1 MDKRPLPLSPNAVQ
15 KRGRPLVP
23 PRDADLVPKSRPRKT
38 TYFFQ
43 TTNTL
48 TGSGPERAQNG
59 PTPSKTTLRQ
69 APTDIKTFSSSPGP
83 KSPGKTP
90 YSADQQ
96 SSDDTFDGI
105 RWRTSPRNA
114 QNKPQVPV
122 LLSPLKNASF
132 ADDNGASFVN
142 EQANSVFTKYG
153 ASLCNI
159 SSQTPQLARAN
170 SEGVSETSGGDFLP
184 ASPTLVRAKS
194 FGNAPQPQKRTPIP
208 YASQKNPASRLTTW
222 IDKFETGSTP
232 SRGLPKESENVHETP
247 IGRSENHDNDSD
259 ISSNTSEHS
268 IKCTEH
274 SNDQHHES
282 VHTPEILPQPPSMP
296 PSILPSTKKSIEDV
310 LQEMD
315 FSDFSDS
322 EIQPHPSSRDGPE
335 VQVTN
340 ILSTELGLQVAAP
353 VSDQNNSD
361 DPFSDDELLL
371 EAVKSQHIKSVTPGD
386 EMSSMRVS
394 ESMAFPKT
402 DVEVTDSDPFS
413 DDDMEVLA
421 ATQPRPNLLDLQIT
435 LNGDGSK
442 LKGAVKPDR
451 ILKEDN
457 DRDKYGARLSYSRPD
472 FNRYQIQLILKN
484 SYKIAEREKDQL
496 IMTVQDGNC
505 VESKLVVRGEYALLD
520 YMPNDIVH
528 IILTTPETP
537 KLIDDTHNLLIWNP
551 DILVSST
558 TVAEQ
563 LECLRKTVLL
573 SRFNFPGESSI
584 PLVVGNIVHE
594 AFQACFKSEMWS
606 ASYITDVIDQQID
619 KNLLNIFSMG
629 DVVSKVRLEAYNHIQ
644 HLEEWF
650 SGFYKQKP
658 KAIPT
663 NKYQQSILF
672 AANEALDIEESIWS
686 PMFGLKGKIDVTLD
700 AQLQNKASGGRYV
713 LPMEIKTGK
722 EYISHQVQTSLYSL
736 LFKDRYD
743 MDVLAFLLVYSKEGI
758 TKKYDISPHELKLLV
773 NLRNRLTKYLK
784 GGTRELPDLVR
795 RSKCDRCDIQQA
807 CMTLNKL
814 LEDGDAQNS
823 GIDPQIYEEMTAHL
837 SNVKH
842 REFYDFWDDLITKE
856 EDVLSRFKKEL
867 WVLPSKEREENGG
880 KAISDLVIESSNDS
894 DESLSEFRYSF
905 RKADGELVNLQDSQI
920 TLSDRVVV
928 SDESGHFAIAQG
940 RVVDISLTSITIS
953 VRRRIISTSLKTTS
967 FNANNQSFQGVLRK
981 SQQRASFGEQV
992 RFRLDL
998 DDMFYG
1004 MGLARFNLL
1013 NLFMSS
1019 GDKIRR
1025 ELIVDLGE
1033 PRFSK
1038 KALPF
1043 SKETFN
1049 EDQIRAFDK
1058 VLRTEDYS
1066 LILGMPGTGKTTVIA
1081 SLIKSLVKSKKT
1093 VLLASYTHS
1102 AVDNILLKVKDY
1114 NIKFLRVGMPS
1125 KVHRDIRPYIP
1136 GYGEQQID
1144 THAEFSKQ
1152 YLEPPVVAA
1161 TCLGINDIVF
1171 SLRTKFDY
1179 CIIDEASQ
1187 VSMPV
1192 CLGPLRFCERFVLV
1206 GDHHQLP
1213 PLVVHP
1219 NSEVRKGLSRSLF
1232 KLLSEAHPLSVVELT
1247 YQYRMSEDI
1256 MSLSNELIYNS
1267 HLKCGS
1273 EQVAAQTMNIPDPK
1287 RIERYI
1293 TIVSPSQRQRW
1304 LDTVLEP
1311 SNNVIFFDH
1320 DPMPALEKRVSNK
1333 IENAMEVELVRQI
1346 VEGLNVCGVS
1356 ESRIG
1361 VMSLYRSQLK
1371 LLVNTFRSKPDIEVL
1386 TADQYQGRDKDC
1398 IIISLVRSN
1407 TDGIV
1412 GDLLK
1417 EWRRF
1422 NVAITRAKTK
1432 LVILG
1437 SRSTLCHAPNL
1448 KQFIDL
1454 LASKNWIHDLPA
1466 EADKVYSFPRDKTG
1480 TIRPH
1485 SGLKA
1490 DSKLVKSNHIIRDII
1505 NEITN

>member
-1 MDKRPLPLSPNAVQ
+1 MDKRPSPLSPTAVQ
-15 KRGRPLVP
+15 KRGRRLVAS
-23 PRDADLVPKSRPRKT
+23 RDRDLLQKLRPRKT

-48 TGSGPERAQNG
+48 TGASSSKNAKKE
-59 PTPSKTTLRQ
+59 PTGSLEPLSTNH
-69 APTDIKTFSSSPGP
+69 ISVSSSPRP
-83 KSPGKTP
+83 KSPAKAP
-90 YSADQQ
+90 YSADHQ

-105 RWRTSPRNA
+105 RWRTSPKNA
-114 QNKPQVPV
+114 QQKATVPV
-122 LLSPLKNASF
+122 LLSPLKNAF
-132 ADDNGASFVN
+132 QMDENEAAFVN
-142 EQANSVFTKYG
+142 EQANSMFSKYG

-159 SSQTPQLARAN
+159 ASQTPQLARAN
-170 SEGVSETSGGDFLP
+170 SEGSSEYTGDNVLAIP
-184 ASPTLVRAKS
+184 PTLVRAKS
-194 FGNAPQPQKRTPIP
+194 FGNAPQPQKRSPTP
-208 YASQKNPASRLTTW
+208 YASEKNLSSKLTNW
-222 IDKFETGSTP
+222 IDKFETGSVPAETTSNMASGQVVEVSEKHTYP
-232 SRGLPKESENVHETP
+232 SENCNRQSQSTTP
-247 IGRSENHDNDSD
+247 ASGCQ
-259 ISSNTSEHS
+259 ISLNIS
-268 IKCTEH
+268 
-274 SNDQHHES
+274 
-282 VHTPEILPQPPSMP
+282 PSA
-296 PSILPSTKKSIEDV
+296 KESIEDI
-310 LQEMD
+310 LNNME

-322 EIQPHPSSRDGPE
+322 EIQPHPGSKDDSE
-335 VQVTN
+335 VQTTN
-340 ILSTELGLQVAAP
+340 ILPLSSTTTAVQKSTS
-353 VSDQNNSD
+353 VSDANDSD

-371 EAVKSQHIKSVTPGD
+371 QAVKSQHIKSITPGED
-386 EMSSMRVS
+386 SINKLLDSAVNLGAKHE
-394 ESMAFPKT
+394 
-402 DVEVTDSDPFS
+402 DTDSDPFS
-413 DDDMEVLA
+413 DDDLDILSV
-421 ATQPRPNLLDLQIT
+421 TQPPKRQNLLDIHIT
-435 LNGDGSK
+435 LDDKNGVNTTNVAETS
-442 LKGAVKPDR
+442 R
-451 ILKEDN
+451 REDK

-472 FNRYQIQLILKN
+472 FIRYQIRLILKN
-484 SYKIAEREKDQL
+484 TYKISQREKEQL
-496 IMTVQDGNC
+496 IMTVYDGNSA
-505 VESKLVVRGEYALLD
+505 ESKLIVRGEYALLD
-520 YMPNDIVH
+520 YAPDDIVH
-528 IILTTPETP
+528 IILTTPESP

-573 SRFNFPGESSI
+573 NRFNFPGEYSI

-606 ASYITDVIDQQID
+606 KEYITEVIDQQIEA
-619 KNLLNIFSMG
+619 NRLSIFSMG
-629 DVVSKVRLEAYNHIQ
+629 EVLSKVQLEAYNHIE
-644 HLEEWF
+644 HLLEWF
-650 SGFYKQKP
+650 SAFYKQKP
-658 KAIPT
+658 KSIPT

-700 AQLQNKASGGRYV
+700 AELLNNDSRGRYL

-795 RSKCDRCDIQQA
+795 RSKCDRCDVQQA
-807 CMTLNKL
+807 CMSLNKL
-814 LEDGDAQNS
+814 VENGDADNS
-823 GIDPQIYEEMTAHL
+823 GIDPQLYEEMTSHL
-837 SNVKH
+837 SDIKH
-842 REFYDFWDDLITKE
+842 KEFYEYWDNLITKE
-856 EDVLSRFKKEL
+856 EDILSRFKKEL

-880 KAISDLVIESSNDS
+880 KAISNLVIESSNDA
-894 DESLSEFRYSF
+894 DESLGEFRYSF
-905 RKADGELVNLQDSQI
+905 RRAVGEIGSLQDSQI
-920 TLSDRVVV
+920 TVSNRVVV
-928 SDESGHFAIAQG
+928 SDEVGHFAIAQG
-940 RVVDISLTSITIS
+940 RVVAISQISITIS
-953 VRRRIISTSLKTTS
+953 TRRRIISTALKTTS
-967 FNANNQSFQGVLRK
+967 FNANYQSFQGVLRK
-981 SQQRASFGEQV
+981 SQQKAPHGEQV
-992 RFRLDL
+992 RFRIDL

-1019 GDKIRR
+1019 GDKYRR
-1025 ELIVDLGE
+1025 ELIVDLKE
-1033 PRFSK
+1033 PRFVK

-1043 SKETFN
+1043 SNEAFN
-1049 EDQIRAFDK
+1049 EDQLRAFDR
-1058 VLRTEDYS
+1058 VLRTQDYS

-1081 SLIKSLVKSKKT
+1081 SLIKFLVKNKKT

-1114 NIKFLRVGMPS
+1114 NIKFLRVGVPS
-1125 KVHRDIRPYIP
+1125 NVHKDIRPFIP
-1136 GYGEQQID
+1136 GYGERSID
-1144 THAEFSKQ
+1144 SQAEFFKQ
-1152 YLEPPVVAA
+1152 YLDPPVVAA

-1192 CLGPLRFCERFVLV
+1192 CLGPLRFCDKFVLV

-1219 NSEVRKGLSRSLF
+1219 SPEVRKGLSRSLF
-1232 KLLSEAHPLSVVELT
+1232 KLLNEAHPQSVVELT

-1256 MSLSNELIYNS
+1256 MSLSNELIYKS

-1273 EQVAAQTMNIPDPK
+1273 EQVAAQSMHVPHPEQIK
-1287 RIERYI
+1287 HYI
-1293 TIVSPSQRQRW
+1293 TMVSPSEEQRW
-1304 LDTVLEP
+1304 MNTILEP
-1311 SNNVIFFDH
+1311 DNKVVFLNH
-1320 DPMPALEKRVSNK
+1320 DPMPALEKRVANK
-1333 IENAMEVELVRQI
+1333 IENTTEVELVRQI
-1346 VEGLNVCGVS
+1346 VRGLTVCGVA

-1371 LLVNTFRSKPDIEVL
+1371 LLVNTFRTNPEIEVL

-1407 TDGIV
+1407 KDGVV

-1422 NVAITRAKTK
+1422 NVAITRARTK
-1432 LVILG
+1432 LIILG
-1437 SRSTLCHAPNL
+1437 SRSTLYNSPTL

-1454 LASKNWIHDLPA
+1454 LSSKNWIHDLPA
-1466 EADKVYSFPRDKTG
+1466 EAEKVYSFSRVQTG
-1480 TIRPH
+1480 PTRPQR
-1485 SGLKA
+1485 GFNT
-1490 DSKLVKSNHIIRDII
+1490 DSRLIKGNHIIRDII